1 MSANG
6 NRGWEAKIVAPAV
19 MNDDKQ
25 FPVAGMRFAKG
36 RSMTGRLLAVAV
48 LTALISAAC
57 EDDPST
63 IPTGPTSQSPST
75 SSGSAASPQGV
86 QTGCRVP
93 AAPSNLRVTSIARTT
108 VELTWNAVPGAT
120 SYTLMVGSRPGG
132 TDELLSDTS
141 QTSFRF
147 TARDGRSFARV
158 QAHNACGPG
167 PSTGSIE
174 FFIPG

>member
-1 MSANG
+1 
-6 NRGWEAKIVAPAV
+6 
-19 MNDDKQ
+19 
-25 FPVAGMRFAKG
+25 
-36 RSMTGRLLAVAV
+36 MTARLLGVAA

-57 EDDPST
+57 GDDPST
-63 IPTGPTSQSPST
+63 IPTGPTGQSSTT
-75 SSGSAASPQGV
+75 SSGSAAAPPGA

-93 AAPSNLRVTSIARTT
+93 AAPANLRVTSMVRTT

-120 SYTLMVGSRPGG
+120 SYTLMVGSTPGG

-158 QAHNACGPG
+158 QAQNACGSG